1 MAHQSWEQS
10 NVFEKGR
17 KYKRVASPQVPA
29 CVALL
34 IDMSV
39 AVLTNA
45 LSTMTKALEIGLVR
59 FGIRVINRR
68 IRLWSSHPLWAILKL
83 GST

>member
-1 MAHQSWEQS
+1 MMGGLPLVGKAPEIANAEVSRDTLVQLT
-10 NVFEKGR
+10 
-17 KYKRVASPQVPA
+17 A

-45 LSTMTKALEIGLVR
+45 LSTMTKGL
-59 FGIRVINRR
+59 
-68 IRLWSSHPLWAILKL
+68 SPLN
-83 GST
+83 